1 MNTANAIT
9 ILRILLVP
17 LFIILLIYNYLDY
30 ALVIFLIAAFTDG
43 LDGFIARAFN
53 QKTVLGSYL
62 DPAADK
68 VLLISAYLTLA
79 LKNFLPSWLT
89 VIVISRDVILIV
101 GFMVL
106 FFLDKKPVVINP
118 TFVSKVT
125 TFFQILTI
133 FFVLFTLKEQPE
145 FLYIFY
151 LTTAALTTFSGLDYI
166 SKGFKSLS

>member
-9 ILRILLVP
+9 IFRILLVP
-17 LFIILLIYNYLDY
+17 VFIILLIYNYLGH
-30 ALVIFLIAAFTDG
+30 ALIIFLIAAFTDG

-68 VLLISAYLTLA
+68 LLLISAYLTLT

-89 VIVISRDVILIV
+89 VIIVSRDVILII

-106 FFLDKKPVVINP
+106 FFLDRKPVIITP
-118 TFVSKVT
+118 TFISKVT
-125 TFFQILTI
+125 TFCQILTI
-133 FFVLFTLKEQPE
+133 FFVLLTLKEPSE
-145 FLYIFY
+145 FLYLFY
-151 LTTAALTTFSGLDYI
+151 WVTAALTTLSGLDYI
-166 SKGFKSLS
+166 SKGFKRLS

>member
-1 MNTANAIT
+1 M
-9 ILRILLVP
+9 
-17 LFIILLIYNYLDY
+17 
-30 ALVIFLIAAFTDG
+30 
-43 LDGFIARAFN
+43 
-53 QKTVLGSYL
+53 
-62 DPAADK
+62 
-68 VLLISAYLTLA
+68 SAYLTLA
-79 LKNFLPSWLT
+79 LKNSLPSWLT

-133 FFVLFTLKEQPE
+133 FFVLFTLREQPE

-151 LTTAALTTFSGLDYI
+151 LTTAALTTLSGLDYI
-166 SKGFKSLS
+166 SKGLKNLS